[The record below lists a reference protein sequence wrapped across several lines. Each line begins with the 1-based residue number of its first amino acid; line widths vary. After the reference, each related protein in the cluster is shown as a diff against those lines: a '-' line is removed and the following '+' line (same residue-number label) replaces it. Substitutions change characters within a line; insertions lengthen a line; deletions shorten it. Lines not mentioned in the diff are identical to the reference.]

1 MVLVLSSRGFTL
13 TDPARDTITVQSF
26 LTTSENGFAVVDEET
41 QTQGTYV
48 VGAVATEETDGG
60 DTARLTVYG
69 SSSLIDASLTE
80 SFSNLDNLDL
90 FLASATT
97 GFEDVSSI
105 SIEPVSLSVPT
116 NTITTGGI
124 WGPAV
129 HPGDSCGAADLRLC
143 PLDAPPETVTKEQ
156 TIHESNTKKA
166 SLPFWGGSWRPW

>member
-1 MVLVLSSRGFTL
+1 MDAASGLPDDAMVLVLSSRGFTL

-26 LTTSENGFAVVDEET
+26 LTTSENGLAVVEEET
-41 QTQGTYV
+41 QTPGTYV

-105 SIEPVSLSVPT
+105 SIEPVSRSVPT

-124 WGPAV
+124 WGLLFILVIPAALLIYGFARWM
-129 HPGDSCGAADLRLC
+129 HRRKL
-143 PLDAPPETVTKEQ
+143 
-156 TIHESNTKKA
+156 
-166 SLPFWGGSWRPW
+166 

>member
-1 MVLVLSSRGFTL
+1 M
-13 TDPARDTITVQSF
+13 
-26 LTTSENGFAVVDEET
+26 VDEET

-105 SIEPVSLSVPT
+105 SIEPVSLVCANQPPSP
-116 NTITTGGI
+116 
-124 WGPAV
+124 PAA
-129 HPGDSCGAADLRLC
+129 SGAC
-143 PLDAPPETVTKEQ
+143 C
-156 TIHESNTKKA
+156 S
-166 SLPFWGGSWRPW
+166 SW